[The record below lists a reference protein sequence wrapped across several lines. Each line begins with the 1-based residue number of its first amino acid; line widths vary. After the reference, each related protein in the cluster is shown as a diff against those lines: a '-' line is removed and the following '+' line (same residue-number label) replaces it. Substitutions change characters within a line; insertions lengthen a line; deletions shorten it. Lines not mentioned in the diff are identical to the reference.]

1 MQQGDLIEIEITDL
15 NHTGEGVGKYR
26 GQVIFVPDTVIGD
39 RIKTRIT
46 YIKKSHAIGKLQTIL
61 QASPHRIRPAASS
74 PINVVAVNGNTSRI
88 NFSFRSKKSKYKR
101 Y

>member
-26 GQVIFVPDTVIGD
+26 GQV
-39 RIKTRIT
+39 
-46 YIKKSHAIGKLQTIL
+46 KKVMRSANYKLFYKLLPIV
-61 QASPHRIRPAASS
+61 SVPAASL

-88 NFSFRSKKSKYKR
+88 NFSCRSKKSKYKR

>member
-39 RIKTRIT
+39 RIQTRIT
-46 YIKKSHAIGKLQTIL
+46 Y
-61 QASPHRIRPAASS
+61 
-74 PINVVAVNGNTSRI
+74 
-88 NFSFRSKKSKYKR
+88 
-101 Y
+101 